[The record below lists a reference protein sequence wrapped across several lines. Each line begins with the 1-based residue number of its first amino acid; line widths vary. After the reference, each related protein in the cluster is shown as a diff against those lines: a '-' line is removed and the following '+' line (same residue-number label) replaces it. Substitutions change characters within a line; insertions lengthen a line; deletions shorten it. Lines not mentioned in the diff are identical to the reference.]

1 MVLWCFGKCFCCF
14 FSLLHLLHLLH
25 SLHLFQTQYA
35 QPLLLAFEIDG
46 CVDCRLNAFSSRV
59 RRSSCVQP
67 KSRDEYERRWI
78 FEGVCNLWNVPL
90 LTHYCIAAPHDD
102 SFWWCCTGSVCAS
115 LFVQQLLELGT
126 WTLVVL
132 RPASAGHPMGLTLM
146 HEGLLTSMMIIETV
160 YACRWLA
167 W

>member
-78 FEGVCNLWNVPL
+78 FEGVCNLWN
-90 LTHYCIAAPHDD
+90 IAALHDD

-115 LFVQQLLELGT
+115 PFVQQLLELGI
-126 WTLVVL
+126 WTLLVL
-132 RPASAGHPMGLTLM
+132 RPMGLTLIF
-146 HEGLLTSMMIIETV
+146 EGLSTSMMIIETV
-160 YACRWLA
+160 LACRWLA

>member
-25 SLHLFQTQYA
+25 SLRLFQTQYA
-35 QPLLLAFEIDG
+35 QPLLLAFESDG
-46 CVDCRLNAFSSRV
+46 CVDCFSARV

-90 LTHYCIAAPHDD
+90 LTHYCIAALHDD

-115 LFVQQLLELGT
+115 PFVQQLLELGI
-126 WTLVVL
+126 WTLLVL
-132 RPASAGHPMGLTLM
+132 RPMGLTLIF
-146 HEGLLTSMMIIETV
+146 EGLSTSMMIIETV
-160 YACRWLA
+160 LACRWLA